1 MERRYVVEVE
11 KSREQFV
18 LSYDQV
24 LQFLE
29 CREFTDYLPGE
40 MIVALGGIEKE
51 VEISEESL

>member
-11 KSREQFV
+11 KSRERFV

-29 CREFTDYLPGE
+29 CREYTDYLPSE

-51 VEISEESL
+51 VAITEEPL